1 MTTNVER
8 LTQAESSQS
17 DQIPADRHP
26 DRDDAKLSDTSL
38 HPAGTQIDSPTGAPS
53 QADAQEVI
61 DLGNC
66 RVELIGGLR
75 HAIAT
80 HRDQRWQQFFDY
92 WLGLAERQK
101 SLPSRQSIDPLQMPR
116 GLIANLF
123 LTEVVYE
130 AGNQPRFRFRLLG
143 QEITERE
150 YTRPGLYVHELGGD
164 YGSQSLEPHYLDCL
178 NRRIWLRRTS
188 LNWAGKY
195 KSLMLYDVLLLPLAR
210 DGNAVD
216 AMIGLVIYDN

>member
-1 MTTNVER
+1 MTTNFER
-8 LTQAESSQS
+8 LTQPAPPQS
-17 DQIPADRHP
+17 DQLPADKHP
-26 DRDDAKLSDTSL
+26 DRDDSGLSNKSHEVVGSDAPPWS
-38 HPAGTQIDSPTGAPS
+38 GA
-53 QADAQEVI
+53 QADTLEVI
-61 DLGNC
+61 DFGHC
-66 RVELIGGLR
+66 RVELVGGLR

-80 HRDQRWQQFFDY
+80 HRDRRWQQFLDY
-92 WLGLAERQK
+92 WLTLAHRQQ

-130 AGNQPRFRFRLLG
+130 TGNQPRFRFRLLG
-143 QEITERE
+143 QEITDRE
-150 YTRPGLYVHELGGD
+150 NTRPGQYVHELGGN

-178 NRRIWLRRTS
+178 NHRIWLRRTS
-188 LNWAGKY
+188 LNWADKY

-210 DGNAVD
+210 DGRSVD